1 MRADH
6 PLREPMVWL
15 VAGIPAV
22 SVVAGIGLVVIA
34 AMNRRDDQ
42 VIDRVQR
49 TAQVQVADWSPD
61 ARARDLGLAAVLQV
75 NADHVRVLPAGGRW
89 PAGQSLQL
97 RFAHPTDG
105 AADRQ
110 LTLASD
116 ASGWMQQTR
125 IDTGHAWE
133 VQLQPEDGSW
143 RLVGR
148 LLPRERAVH
157 LGPALSSSE

>member
-6 PLREPMVWL
+6 PLREPMMWL

-22 SVVAGIGLVVIA
+22 SVVAGISLVVIA
-34 AMNRRDDQ
+34 VMNRREDQ
-42 VIDRVQR
+42 VIDTVQR
-49 TAQVQVADWSPD
+49 TAQVQVADWGPD
-61 ARARDLGLAAVLQV
+61 ARARELGLAAVLQV
-75 NADHVRVLPAGGRW
+75 NADDVRVLPAAGRL

-110 LTLASD
+110 LTLPPG
-116 ASGWMQQTR
+116 ASGWIQPAH